1 MKISSVLGKVLSDAL
16 VLAKKSG
23 HEFLTPEHLLRAA
36 LNTEVV
42 CGVLSQAGTDLKK
55 LRDGI
60 DFFLDTKVP
69 CVDDPSSKGPLE
81 SVAFQSVMNRAVF
94 NCVSSERSAVD
105 VTDVL
110 VSMLDEKKNYCCYYL
125 MISGVD
131 RVMLL
136 EAISRM
142 RRQERPSAQPGI
154 IQLSEGDPSVQ
165 GMNPAANRKNALE
178 RFTVDMTAAAS
189 RGEYDLLVGRQDEIE
204 RTIQILC
211 RRVKNNPLHVGDAG
225 VGKTAVTQGLAQR
238 IVQGKVPPE
247 LKESRIFSLDIGALM
262 AGSKFRGDFEER
274 LHAVVDEI
282 VKLKN
287 AILFIDEIHMIM
299 GAGSNGTSNMDAAN
313 LLKPALASGKMR
325 VIGSTTFEEFSKSF
339 EKDHALARRF
349 QKIDILEPS
358 RSETVKILNG
368 LLPRY
373 ESYHNVRYQ
382 KSAVENAVDLAVQ
395 FLADRRLPDKAIDI
409 IDEAG
414 ALAKIKKN
422 GGFEGIPVARLQ
434 LSDEAEPAVSAYTE
448 EAVVT
453 TQLIRR
459 VVSKMAHVPLESM
472 TGGEKEQLS
481 AMESRLKSQI
491 FGQNKAVEHVVKAV
505 KRARAGLK
513 NPDKPDASFLFVG
526 PTGVGKTELARC
538 LAANLG
544 VPLLRYDMSEYQE
557 RHTVSRLIGSPA
569 GYVGYEAGGL
579 LTDDVRKNPHSVI
592 LFDEIEKAHQDI
604 YNVFLQVLDYGV
616 LTDNQGRKADFRNCI
631 IIMTSNAGARDME
644 RPSLGFGIE
653 GMETEVNSDSLDL
666 MEAVQREFSP
676 EFRNRLDAIIPFDH
690 LEKSVVL
697 NVVRKEWKKL
707 ADRLLSK
714 KVRLFVTERCENH
727 LLESGY
733 SRSMGA
739 RNLSRII
746 EEKIADPLV
755 DEVLFGSLSKG
766 GKVVADFI
774 GGEVTFT
781 FDEGAEAMQMAGVQT
796 PEFFV

>member
-247 LKESRIFSLDIGALM
+247 LKESRIFSL
-262 AGSKFRGDFEER
+262 E
-274 LHAVVDEI
+274 
-282 VKLKN
+282 
-287 AILFIDEIHMIM
+287 
-299 GAGSNGTSNMDAAN
+299 
-313 LLKPALASGKMR
+313 
-325 VIGSTTFEEFSKSF
+325 
-339 EKDHALARRF
+339 
-349 QKIDILEPS
+349 
-358 RSETVKILNG
+358 
-368 LLPRY
+368 
-373 ESYHNVRYQ
+373 
-382 KSAVENAVDLAVQ
+382 
-395 FLADRRLPDKAIDI
+395 
-409 IDEAG
+409 
-414 ALAKIKKN
+414 
-422 GGFEGIPVARLQ
+422 
-434 LSDEAEPAVSAYTE
+434 
-448 EAVVT
+448 
-453 TQLIRR
+453 
-459 VVSKMAHVPLESM
+459 
-472 TGGEKEQLS
+472 
-481 AMESRLKSQI
+481 
-491 FGQNKAVEHVVKAV
+491 
-505 KRARAGLK
+505 
-513 NPDKPDASFLFVG
+513 
-526 PTGVGKTELARC
+526 
-538 LAANLG
+538 
-544 VPLLRYDMSEYQE
+544 
-557 RHTVSRLIGSPA
+557 
-569 GYVGYEAGGL
+569 
-579 LTDDVRKNPHSVI
+579 
-592 LFDEIEKAHQDI
+592 
-604 YNVFLQVLDYGV
+604 
-616 LTDNQGRKADFRNCI
+616 
-631 IIMTSNAGARDME
+631 
-644 RPSLGFGIE
+644 
-653 GMETEVNSDSLDL
+653 
-666 MEAVQREFSP
+666 
-676 EFRNRLDAIIPFDH
+676 
-690 LEKSVVL
+690 
-697 NVVRKEWKKL
+697 
-707 ADRLLSK
+707 
-714 KVRLFVTERCENH
+714 
-727 LLESGY
+727 
-733 SRSMGA
+733 
-739 RNLSRII
+739 
-746 EEKIADPLV
+746 
-755 DEVLFGSLSKG
+755 
-766 GKVVADFI
+766 
-774 GGEVTFT
+774 
-781 FDEGAEAMQMAGVQT
+781 
-796 PEFFV
+796 